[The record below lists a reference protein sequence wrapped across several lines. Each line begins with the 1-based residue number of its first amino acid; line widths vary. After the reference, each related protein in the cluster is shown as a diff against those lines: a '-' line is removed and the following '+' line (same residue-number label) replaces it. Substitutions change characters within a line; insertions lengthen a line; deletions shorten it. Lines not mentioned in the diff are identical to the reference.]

1 MTANRFFLDFHSVE
15 PFLVRITF
23 ENILETKS
31 KLSVLLSV
39 FQGIRISQSIRIS
52 FYVTKFIIHNI
63 KEV

>member
-23 ENILETKS
+23 ENILETKF